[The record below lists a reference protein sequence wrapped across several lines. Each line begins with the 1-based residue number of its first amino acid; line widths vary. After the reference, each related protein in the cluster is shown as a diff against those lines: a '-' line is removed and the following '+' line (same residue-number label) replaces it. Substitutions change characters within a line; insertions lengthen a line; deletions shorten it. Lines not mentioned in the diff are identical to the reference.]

1 MTRTT
6 HMAQALYE
14 AFVQALAD
22 HQDDATPLEAIG
34 VLELV
39 KAELIASVA
48 EQDDEGESDGQEG
61 DDGDGEGDD
70 GEDEDEDEDGED
82 EDGEDE

>member
-1 MTRTT
+1 
-6 HMAQALYE
+6 MAQALYE
-14 AFVQALAD
+14 AILQALAD
-22 HQDDATPLEAIG
+22 HQEDATPLEAIG

-48 EQDDEGESDGQEG
+48 EQDDEGQEG

-70 GEDEDEDEDGED
+70 GEDE
-82 EDGEDE
+82 